1 MSESLKRML
10 EKRLERQEK
19 ELERTRSEL
28 DGVNKLL
35 EHLRASSPQKDAF
48 QPKK

>member
-10 EKRLERQEK
+10 EKRLERQSK
-19 ELERTRSEL
+19 ELENTKAEL
-28 DGVNKLL
+28 AGVNALI
-35 EHLRASSPQKDAF
+35 EHQRANSPQKDAF